1 MAQPGVLRVYV
12 NVPEEYSQATT
23 TGLTADLTLAEFP
36 GRTFTGNWCALRG
49 HNYTTRTLLAE
60 VDVNNPSGQLLS
72 GAYAKSISR
81 YLDASTYIL
90 R

>member
-36 GRTFTGNWCALRG
+36 GRTFTGKLVRTAEAI
-49 HNYTTRTLLAE
+49 NYTTRTLLAE
-60 VDVNNPSGQLLS
+60 VDVNNPSGQLL
-72 GAYAKSISR
+72 IR
-81 YLDASTYIL
+81 D
-90 R
+90 RVR